1 MEASVFKENDFDMA
15 QNMQELIKC
24 HIVKQSNQRQLQDF
38 KNRFLYSL
46 KNDFFDKVSF
56 FVEN

>member
-1 MEASVFKENDFDMA
+1 MA

-46 KNDFFDKVSF
+46 KNDFFDKVSY